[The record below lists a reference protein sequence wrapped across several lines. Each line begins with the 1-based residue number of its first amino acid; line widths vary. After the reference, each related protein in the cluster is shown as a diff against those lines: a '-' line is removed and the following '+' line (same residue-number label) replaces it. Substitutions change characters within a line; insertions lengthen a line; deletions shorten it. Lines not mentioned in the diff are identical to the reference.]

1 MYSCT
6 FGVTMGGGVFGSFLR
21 LPLGRLYSSQHLLY
35 LMPPPFGYPI
45 LKAQH
50 LFIFSLFF
58 LYLPFKNDCFVCSIL
73 VIYLVSI
80 LYSITLIH
88 SFFKTLTIL
97 QILIVYQIFIKYS
110 VRCYR

>member
-1 MYSCT
+1 MHSCT

-45 LKAQH
+45 LKAQR

-58 LYLPFKNDCFVCSIL
+58 LYLPFKNDSVLS
-73 VIYLVSI
+73 VPYLYYI
-80 LYSITLIH
+80 LYP
-88 SFFKTLTIL
+88 SFIL
-97 QILIVYQIFIKYS
+97 
-110 VRCYR
+110 